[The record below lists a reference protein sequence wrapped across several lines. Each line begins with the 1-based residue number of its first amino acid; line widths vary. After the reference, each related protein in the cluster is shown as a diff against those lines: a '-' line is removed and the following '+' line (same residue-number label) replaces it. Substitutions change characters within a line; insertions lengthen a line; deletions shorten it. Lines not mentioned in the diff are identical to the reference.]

1 MKISEIAERCGYEF
15 CGENIDVNNIR
26 YAGCADEN
34 SIAILKSIDD
44 MNRLKAKCILSTPRL
59 IKTDKSIIYT
69 GDSIEFAS
77 VMIARILNED
87 NNKQYSK
94 LVKYTR
100 KDGYYLGE
108 NVVIGNNTYIC
119 PNVCID
125 NNVIIGSNCY
135 ISANAHIKSNVIIK
149 NGVSIGDGT
158 IIGAES
164 FYHYFDNGLQEF
176 EGLGT
181 VIINDNV
188 SIGSNTII
196 QRGTFSDTLIGA
208 RSRIGNLIDI
218 GHDVFIGH
226 DCKIVSQT
234 GIASNVRIKNYVTIY
249 GQVGVANG
257 INIGNQAVVYAKSLV
272 TKNIDDNQHVS
283 GMYARDHIDELRI
296 QAKLRKL

>member
-1 MKISEIAERCGYEF
+1 MMNYNLLICISSKEWVAIDVDSTGKCDRISFDGNESLTVESNEMLLHFCTQICNYYNIDSFKDIDLNIKIVLISEYSNLIA
-15 CGENIDVNNIR
+15 
-26 YAGCADEN
+26 
-34 SIAILKSIDD
+34 D
-44 MNRLKAKCILSTPRL
+44 M
-59 IKTDKSIIYT
+59 
-69 GDSIEFAS
+69 F
-77 VMIARILNED
+77 
-87 NNKQYSK
+87 SK
-94 LVKYTR
+94 M
-100 KDGYYLGE
+100 KD
-108 NVVIGNNTYIC
+108 
-119 PNVCID
+119 
-125 NNVIIGSNCY
+125 
-135 ISANAHIKSNVIIK
+135 
-149 NGVSIGDGT
+149 VSIGDGT